1 MQGRDRHLRPRG
13 DPSGEQGV
21 WVIGEGGEGGLGGC
35 VGSMESDAY
44 RASVANLQQVLSEF
58 REAEGGEWIAPRV
71 RGACVA
77 LRLAAQ
83 ASDEAARRRG
93 ESGVSMDDAGRQ
105 LQKVFTAAM
114 QGGAGKRGAAL
125 HTITQLF
132 KIYFRLNTLRLCK
145 NLVKAFEGQQGVQP
159 SAGGGRGVDGA
170 YATYKFYVGR
180 LAMFEERFG
189 EADGDLT
196 QSLMHCLPGH
206 ASNAARVLRYL
217 IPVKLMAGKVPK
229 VKFLNRY
236 GLSNEYG
243 TLSRSVR
250 LGHVEQFNADLRSQA
265 RVYIRRGNYL
275 TLERLRLMVYR
286 NLLRHV
292 HHVHKQ
298 VVGEGSATS
307 FQVPLVLFS
316 IALDFVGGSLP
327 AEELECIVAG
337 LIYSR
342 FVKGY
347 ISHSKQ
353 TLVLSKINP
362 FPHMG

>member
-1 MQGRDRHLRPRG
+1 MGGVGGR
-13 DPSGEQGV
+13 
-21 WVIGEGGEGGLGGC
+21 GGRCSAVVGGAK
-35 VGSMESDAY
+35 MEDTYS
-44 RASVANLQQVLSEF
+44 ASLVALQQVLSEF
-58 REAEGGEWIAPRV
+58 REAEGGEWLAPRL

-77 LRLAAQ
+77 VRVAAQ

-93 ESGVSMDDAGRQ
+93 ESGVSLDDAGRQ
-105 LQKVFTAAM
+105 LLKVFTAAM
-114 QGGAGKRGAAL
+114 QGGASKRGAAL

-145 NLVKAFEGQQGVQP
+145 NLIKAFDGQQGVH
-159 SAGGGRGVDGA
+159 AGGNGRVVDGA
-170 YATYKFYVGR
+170 YATYRFYVGR
-180 LAMFEERFG
+180 LAMFEERFA
-189 EADGDLT
+189 EADVDLT

-206 ASNAARVLRYL
+206 SSNSSRVLRYL
-217 IPVKLMAGKVPK
+217 IPVKLMMGKVPK
-229 VKFLNRY
+229 AKFLARY
-236 GLSNEYG
+236 GLANEYEE
-243 TLSRSVR
+243 LSRSVR
-250 LGHVEQFNADLRSQA
+250 LGHVEKFNSDLRRQS

-275 TLERLRLMVYR
+275 TLEKLRLMVYR

-298 VVGEGSATS
+298 MVGEESATS
-307 FQVPLVLFS
+307 FQVPLRLLS

-337 LIYSR
+337 LIYAR

-362 FPHMG
+362 FPNMS